1 MAKKT
6 KTFEAF
12 GLQYRTTQFS
22 AIEGLAIMK
31 EGSSV
36 RPDVFLKDTYVV
48 FPDGEFRLN
57 TPANVDKYVMD
68 VIANL
73 TPRIVL
79 TGIMGIVSEFNFGFL
94 ANWNPVSVPSR
105 FTSGVEAVTS
115 DFVDPLVS
123 SIIQSNTASLRDLE
137 EYYSLED
144 AFAMM
149 DIMTAK
155 GVNEAMAHE
164 AAQEEAKRK

>member
-1 MAKKT
+1 MSKKT
-6 KTFEAF
+6 KMFDAF
-12 GLQYRTTQFS
+12 GLNYRTTQFS
-22 AIEGLAIMK
+22 AVEGLAIMK
-31 EGSSV
+31 QGAEV
-36 RPDVFLKDTYVV
+36 RPDIFLKDTYVV
-48 FPDGEFRLN
+48 FPDAEFRLN
-57 TPANVDKYVMD
+57 TPENVDKYVMD
-68 VIANL
+68 VVANL

-79 TGIMGIVSEFNFGFL
+79 TGIMGIISDFNFGFL
-94 ANWNPVSVPSR
+94 SNWKPIHVPAR
-105 FTSGVEAVTS
+105 FTSGVEAITS
-115 DFVDPLVS
+115 DFVDPLIS
-123 SIIQSNTASLRDLE
+123 SIVQAGTASLRDLE